1 MSNKR
6 KDKKDDTPPCR
17 TIFVRN
23 VQFETSEDQVRD
35 VFEKFGDLKTVF
47 SLIHKRGLC
56 FITFVS
62 I

>member
-1 MSNKR
+1 M
-6 KDKKDDTPPCR
+6 KKVQDDTPPSR
-17 TIFVRN
+17 TIFLRN
-23 VQFETSEDQVRD
+23 VQFETNENEVRK

-47 SLIHKRGLC
+47 SLISKRGLC